1 MSLRALALILGLAAL
16 PAVAHASKVT
26 VTTDPP
32 GATVQ
37 LDGTAVGI
45 SPVVIPRVDRGTHLL
60 KVALAGYVTREDTID
75 VDGDSDLQVH
85 APLNPA
91 PKIVETPRPPPARVE
106 PTPPPKPASAPL
118 PQVKEAPKEQLP
130 LPVSQLPVAWGT
142 QKKSLVLV
150 VETVPDNAY
159 VQVVGMNEVRRAPA
173 TFTGFSAGNIQLVV
187 RAPGYKEKKV
197 EVYLKEDARTR
208 VVLEAGQ

>member
-1 MSLRALALILGLAAL
+1 MSLRSLALVLGLAVL
-16 PAVAHASKVT
+16 PATALASRVT

-37 LDGTAVGI
+37 LDGVAFGT
-45 SPVVIPRVDRGTHLL
+45 SPIVIPKVERGTHLL
-60 KVALAGYVTREDTID
+60 KVALAGYVTREDSIE
-75 VDGDSDLQVH
+75 VDGDSDLQIH

-91 PKIVETPRPPPARVE
+91 PKFVETPKPPPPPR
-106 PTPPPKPASAPL
+106 PTPAPVSTPSPPL
-118 PQVKEAPKEQLP
+118 PPVKDPPKEQVP
-130 LPVSQLPVAWGT
+130 IGVSQLPVAWGT

-159 VQVVGMNEVRRAPA
+159 VQVVGMNEVKRAPA
-173 TFTGFSAGNIQLVV
+173 TFTGFAAGTLQLVV
-187 RAPGYKEKKV
+187 RAPGYRERKV
-197 EVYLKEDARTR
+197 EVNLTQDARTR

>member
-1 MSLRALALILGLAAL
+1 
-16 PAVAHASKVT
+16 
-26 VTTDPP
+26 
-32 GATVQ
+32 
-37 LDGTAVGI
+37 
-45 SPVVIPRVDRGTHLL
+45 
-60 KVALAGYVTREDTID
+60 
-75 VDGDSDLQVH
+75 
-85 APLNPA
+85 LNPA
-91 PKIVETPRPPPARVE
+91 PKYVETPKPPPARVE
-106 PTPPPKPASAPL
+106 PTPPPPSPKPVSTQLPPL